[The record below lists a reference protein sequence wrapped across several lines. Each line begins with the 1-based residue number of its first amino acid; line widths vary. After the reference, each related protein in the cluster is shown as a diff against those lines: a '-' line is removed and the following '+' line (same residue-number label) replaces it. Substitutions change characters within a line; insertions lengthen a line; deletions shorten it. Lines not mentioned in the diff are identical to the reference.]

1 MKKILL
7 AAVAA
12 LAIVGCSQNEEIEK
26 AGEKAEINF
35 GTVVKAGTKA
45 AITETDNF
53 ATFTVRAYKT
63 EDKMVAAPAL
73 SSVFMNDLLVERTLP
88 NTEWIHTG
96 TFYWPLSGYVQFFAT
111 SPKQALK
118 VTTGYPTFDY
128 TIATA
133 DKQVDLVAANVIDAE
148 KTENAVD
155 LAFQHLLTQIN
166 FSIKGDTEDFTY
178 TVTKLELKGAK
189 DKSTFT
195 FDGSNTIGS
204 WGTPTVSA
212 ANVSYIYD
220 EASVTVAPVKDLD
233 LKSDFETTD
242 NALFMLMPQTLTDV
256 TLEITYSAAPTSDLT
271 AKTFDGVKTV
281 NLTGAW
287 EMGKSIRYTLKLT
300 SDAADI
306 TFNPSVSGWGDETP
320 GTNTNPV
327 TKP

>member
-88 NTEWIHTG
+88 NTEWTHTG

-204 WGTPTVSA
+204 
-212 ANVSYIYD
+212 
-220 EASVTVAPVKDLD
+220 
-233 LKSDFETTD
+233 
-242 NALFMLMPQTLTDV
+242 
-256 TLEITYSAAPTSDLT
+256 
-271 AKTFDGVKTV
+271 
-281 NLTGAW
+281 
-287 EMGKSIRYTLKLT
+287 
-300 SDAADI
+300 
-306 TFNPSVSGWGDETP
+306 
-320 GTNTNPV
+320 
-327 TKP
+327 